1 MANDPTAVYQT
12 QVGFAPEV
20 APYGQQLL
28 GRAQALTDVN
38 QNPYQSYS
46 DWAQQQGLSGD
57 QVAQFSGL
65 QNQAFQQTANLGYNP
80 YSQMAAT
87 GLGNV
92 AGAEANTSFT
102 PTTQSFTDPGAAQS
116 YMNPYLMNALA
127 PQIELLREQQGIQGA
142 QQHAQAT
149 QAGAFGGSRMGVQD
163 AQQNQANQL
172 AMSNL
177 IGQGYNTA
185 FGQAQNQYNADLAR
199 QQQSAQFGAGLG
211 LQGLQA
217 ASGTL
222 GAMGSAGQNLYG
234 QNVSNINLQNQLG
247 TQQQQQAQNMLNV
260 SQQNYLAQ
268 QNDPYNKLNFQ
279 SNIIRGLPT
288 TTLGSQVYQAPPS
301 MLGQVA
307 GIGAAAKAFGL
318 KKGGNVKGG
327 LPHLLASTI
336 G

>member
-46 DWAQQQGLSGD
+46 DWARQHGLSGD

-65 QNQAFQQTANLGYNP
+65 QNQAFQQTGNLGYNP
-80 YSQMAAT
+80 YSQMAAQ
-87 GLGNV
+87 GL
-92 AGAEANTSFT
+92 ANTSFT
-102 PTTQSFTDPGAAQS
+102 PTTEKFTDPGAAQS
-116 YMNPYLMNALA
+116 YMNPYLQTALA
-127 PQIELLREQQGIQGA
+127 PQMQLLREQQGIQGA

-177 IGQGYNTA
+177 VGQGYNTA

-211 LQGLQA
+211 VQA
-217 ASGTL
+217 L
-222 GAMGSAGQNLYG
+222 GALGSAGQNLYG

-247 TQQQQQAQNMLNV
+247 TQQQQQAQNMMNV

-268 QNDPYNKLNFQ
+268 QNDPYNKLNFM
-279 SNIIRGLPT
+279 SNIVRGLPT
-288 TTLGSQVYQAPPS
+288 TTLGSQVYQAPPAL
-301 MLGQVA
+301 LGQVA